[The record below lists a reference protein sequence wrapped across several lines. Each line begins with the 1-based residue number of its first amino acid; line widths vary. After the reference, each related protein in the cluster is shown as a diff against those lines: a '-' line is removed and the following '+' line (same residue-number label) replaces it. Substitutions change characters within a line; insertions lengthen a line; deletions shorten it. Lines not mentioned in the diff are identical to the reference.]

1 MIRRK
6 SEQEGIAMK
15 KYYHLFGKLAV
26 AALMLLLP
34 VSASQAKSDMSD
46 TEMER
51 ALVTAGFKVKTATMS
66 EQRHHVAG
74 LPDAQ
79 FQAVVRNGHTY
90 YLYADKRD
98 NRLYV
103 GDEYAYRA
111 YKGYLHN
118 RKLRQQGVFV
128 WEVRPAD
135 RANNK
140 TVEVWHGWTPFP
152 EWSNSRRNDQALPPP
167 SQ

>member
-1 MIRRK
+1 
-6 SEQEGIAMK
+6 MK
-15 KYYHLFGKLAV
+15 QHGLKQLTGGLAV
-26 AALMLLLP
+26 AALLLFLAP
-34 VSASQAKSDMSD
+34 NGAQARGDRTGDSLGD
-46 TEMER
+46 TEMEHV
-51 ALVTAGFKVKTATMS
+51 LVNSGFKVRSAS
-66 EQRHHVAG
+66 NGGQRSHISR
-74 LPDAQ
+74 LPDNQ
-79 FQAVVRNGHTY
+79 FQQVVQNGNTY

-98 NRLYV
+98 NRLYI
-103 GDEYAYRA
+103 GDQHAYRA
-111 YKGYLHN
+111 YLGYLHN
-118 RKLRQQGVFV
+118 KKLRQQGVFV

>member
-1 MIRRK
+1 
-6 SEQEGIAMK
+6 MK
-15 KYYHLFGKLAV
+15 QQDLKRIIGALAAAVLILFLAPR
-26 AALMLLLP
+26 ATE
-34 VSASQAKSDMSD
+34 AKTNANGDNLAD

-51 ALVTAGFKVKTATMS
+51 VLLTSGFKVKTAS
-66 EQRHHVAG
+66 NGGQRNHISR
-74 LPDAQ
+74 LPDNQ
-79 FQAVVRNGHTY
+79 FQQVMEGGRTY

-98 NRLYV
+98 SRLYV

-111 YKGYLHN
+111 YIGYLHN
-118 RKLRQQGVFV
+118 KNLRQQGVFV

-140 TVEVWHGWTPFP
+140 TIEIWHGWTPFP
-152 EWSNSRRNDQALPPP
+152 EWSNSRRNDQALPP

>member
-1 MIRRK
+1 
-6 SEQEGIAMK
+6 MK
-15 KYYHLFGKLAV
+15 KHDHLIGKLAV

-34 VSASQAKSDMSD
+34 VSGSQAKPDAD

-51 ALVTAGFKVKTATMS
+51 ALVTSGFKVKTATMS
-66 EQRHHVAG
+66 EQRNHVAR
-74 LPDAQ
+74 LPDGE
-79 FQAVVRNGHTY
+79 FQAVERGGHTY

-103 GDEYAYRA
+103 GDEHAYRA

-118 RKLRQQGVFV
+118 KKLRQQGVFV

-152 EWSNSRRNDQALPPP
+152 EWSPSRTND
-167 SQ
+167 

>member
-1 MIRRK
+1 
-6 SEQEGIAMK
+6 MK
-15 KYYHLFGKLAV
+15 QQNLKQLTGGLAV
-26 AALMLLLP
+26 AALLLFLAP
-34 VSASQAKSDMSD
+34 NAAQARGDRSGDNLGD
-46 TEMER
+46 TEMEHV
-51 ALVTAGFKVKTATMS
+51 LVNSGFKVKAAS
-66 EQRHHVAG
+66 NGGQRHHIAR
-74 LPDAQ
+74 LPDNQ
-79 FQAVVRNGHTY
+79 FQQVVQNGNTY

-98 NRLYV
+98 NRLYI
-103 GDEYAYRA
+103 GDQHAYRA
-111 YKGYLHN
+111 YLGYLHN
-118 RKLRQQGVFV
+118 KKLRQQGVFV

>member
-1 MIRRK
+1 
-6 SEQEGIAMK
+6 MK
-15 KYYHLFGKLAV
+15 NPKAVIGAAV
-26 AALMLLLP
+26 AIATAVLLP
-34 VSASQAKSDMSD
+34 ACATDTNMAGNNVAD
-46 TEMER
+46 TEMEQ
-51 ALVTAGFKVKTATMS
+51 ALITSGFKVRTAS
-66 EQRHHVAG
+66 NGDQRNHIG
-74 LPDAQ
+74 RLPDSQ
-79 FQAVVRNGHTY
+79 FQAVVQNGNTY

-103 GDEYAYRA
+103 GDHWAYRA

-140 TVEVWHGWTPFP
+140 TIEVWHGWTPFP
-152 EWSNSRRNDQALPPP
+152 EWSPSRSND
-167 SQ
+167 